1 MSVAI
6 NDSSVISKGNAKSDY
21 TMFYKTEFVT
31 AKHNDNNIS
40 ISYSVNQQS
49 KSAMYNNIIYNAT
62 SLMIVQP
69 AIHSFNGNKN
79 IPGEVII
86 KHTSG
91 SHNLNVCIPINSV
104 PTNNSNSGSNI
115 IAKIINAISSEAP
128 IAGETAQGID
138 EFSIMEIIP
147 KSPYY
152 IYTASNGD
160 TNIVFGLD
168 NAIYLLSSTISKF
181 NSMFSKY
188 STTEYNYNSDLFKS
202 THNPINGLI
211 GNDIYMDCNP
221 TSYGEEENVLVNNNT
236 GQISAPPIFFTQDI
250 IAILIQLGT
259 ALALVLILVFIALVY
274 TYGNKLFNN
283 AADALMGQGS
293 GNPISSSI

>member
-138 EFSIMEIIP
+138 DHGHPRDRRHRPPRPHPVGPRPAE
-147 KSPYY
+147 
-152 IYTASNGD
+152 
-160 TNIVFGLD
+160 
-168 NAIYLLSSTISKF
+168 
-181 NSMFSKY
+181 
-188 STTEYNYNSDLFKS
+188 
-202 THNPINGLI
+202 NPLRKNHAPHPAQDRCERI
-211 GNDIYMDCNP
+211 G
-221 TSYGEEENVLVNNNT
+221 E
-236 GQISAPPIFFTQDI
+236 
-250 IAILIQLGT
+250 
-259 ALALVLILVFIALVY
+259 
-274 TYGNKLFNN
+274 
-283 AADALMGQGS
+283 S
-293 GNPISSSI
+293 G

>member
-1 MSVAI
+1 
-6 NDSSVISKGNAKSDY
+6 
-21 TMFYKTEFVT
+21 
-31 AKHNDNNIS
+31 
-40 ISYSVNQQS
+40 
-49 KSAMYNNIIYNAT
+49 
-62 SLMIVQP
+62 
-69 AIHSFNGNKN
+69 
-79 IPGEVII
+79 
-86 KHTSG
+86 
-91 SHNLNVCIPINSV
+91 
-104 PTNNSNSGSNI
+104 
-115 IAKIINAISSEAP
+115 
-128 IAGETAQGID
+128 
-138 EFSIMEIIP
+138 
-147 KSPYY
+147 
-152 IYTASNGD
+152 
-160 TNIVFGLD
+160 
-168 NAIYLLSSTISKF
+168 
-181 NSMFSKY
+181 MFSKY